1 MASLGDR
8 RPQWAEACRSSG
20 AIFECRDVVPDH
32 IGDDEVQEA
41 LTEDEKRENVVR
53 LAFEG
58 RSDRYEEF
66 CRAIEDVVPPGT
78 EVILRGSSVTGRR
91 WRDEAPFDSDG
102 PGTSDMDLTLVGDAA
117 LVFFKATGF
126 FVPGVHSRPLSE
138 RDPDIAP
145 GLVPLRHTLMDI
157 VGRPV
162 NIQATRPV
170 VKLLRGDLFG
180 QPYLTLFR
188 KPEGLSLNA
197 PAPSVTR

>member
-1 MASLGDR
+1 M
-8 RPQWAEACRSSG
+8 
-20 AIFECRDVVPDH
+20 PDH
-32 IGDDEVQEA
+32 IGDDEVREE

-53 LAFEG
+53 LAFGG

-66 CRAIEDVVPPGT
+66 CRAVEDVVPPGT

-91 WRDEAPFDSDG
+91 WRDEAPFDCDG

-117 LVFFKATGF
+117 LAFFKATGF

-145 GLVPLRHTLMDI
+145 GLVPLRRALMDM

-188 KPEGLSLNA
+188 KPEGLSLHA
-197 PAPSVTR
+197 PAQSGATR